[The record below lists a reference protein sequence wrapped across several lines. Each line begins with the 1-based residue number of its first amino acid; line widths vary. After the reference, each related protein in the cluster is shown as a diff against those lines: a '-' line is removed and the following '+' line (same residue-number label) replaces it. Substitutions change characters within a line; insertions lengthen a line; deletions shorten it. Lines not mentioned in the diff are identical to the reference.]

1 MSTHCDEDEHPERS
15 QHVVGGDD
23 SYEGIFMT
31 RRFRGGWFALALTAA
46 LGVLIL
52 GSSVAQAAGC
62 PGGSDVWNGSGLWS
76 SAGGWSTGQVP
87 QSQTNYEPNV
97 CIQSGTV
104 ALTYE
109 TQVNSIS
116 VMSGATLDIYGE
128 AGYTHGLLTLT
139 NQDAGVGIA
148 AGGTANFG
156 YYGVPTD
163 NGYETHGG
171 FDSLSGTLVNDG
183 SITSAATGDE
193 TPNLLEGNFDNAGTL
208 TIDNTLDGQ
217 LGTWT
222 LGGTVNNTAGQLIAL
237 TTPGTGSVNL
247 TATITNSGTF
257 TIGDGINVTA
267 TSGTA
272 SGNPIVLGNG
282 VLSPS
287 GTGSAEF
294 HIEDGGA
301 QLGSNIASGY
311 TVWGSGVPGYTHGNL
326 TPTGSYT
333 NYGTLELGSTDGTH
347 GTLTVPS
354 GDTFTNAGSLIFENT
369 ANGPDGLSGALV
381 NNGTVSAE
389 NQFQGSGAITNNGT
403 MELTAAS
410 GQSSA
415 TSFTQSSKG
424 TLLLDVTGGGSAI
437 VPGLQLTGAASLGG
451 SLKVVTTGGKATGT
465 FPAISAS
472 TIKGAFG
479 TSFSGENYSL
489 KSSAGTLSLT
499 GPASTTVAAGIKMI
513 SGGNGSFSVKLTC
526 AKGKTCAG
534 DTVTATIAETKRVH
548 GKSKT
553 VTEVV
558 AKKVEKVAS
567 GRSKTLTIP
576 ISNSL
581 LDHGPIKVLVTI
593 ASGKKKIKSATVTV
607 KPAKKRK
614 K

>member
-1 MSTHCDEDEHPERS
+1 MNRS
-15 QHVVGGDD
+15 
-23 SYEGIFMT
+23 F
-31 RRFRGGWFALALTAA
+31 RRGSFALALAAA
-46 LGVLIL
+46 LGGLIL
-52 GSSVAQAAGC
+52 GSGVAQAASC
-62 PGGSDVWNGSGLWS
+62 PAGSDMWNGSGLWTS
-76 SAGGWSTGQVP
+76 SGGWSTGQVP

-104 ALTYE
+104 TLTYE

-116 VMSGATLDIYGE
+116 VMSGATLNIYGV

-139 NQDAGVGIA
+139 NQDAGIGIA

-163 NGYETHGG
+163 SGYETHGG
-171 FDSLSGTLVNDG
+171 FDSLAGTLVNDG
-183 SITSAATGDE
+183 SITSEATGDE

-222 LGGTVNNTAGQLIAL
+222 LGGTVNNTTGQLIAL
-237 TTPGTGSVNL
+237 TTAGTGSVNL
-247 TATITNSGTF
+247 TAAITNSGTF

-282 VLSPS
+282 ILSPS

-381 NNGTVSAE
+381 NNGTVSAQ

-415 TSFTQSSKG
+415 ASFTQSSKG
-424 TLLLDVTGGGSAI
+424 TLLLDITGGGSPI
-437 VPGLQLTGAASLGG
+437 VPELQLTGAASLSG
-451 SLKVVTTGGKATGT
+451 SLKVATTGGTAKGT
-465 FPAISAS
+465 FPAISA
-472 TIKGAFG
+472 TAIKGAFG
-479 TSFSGENYSL
+479 TTFSGESYSL
-489 KSSAGTLSLT
+489 KTSAGTLSLT
-499 GPASTTVAAGIKMI
+499 GPASTTAGAGVKTI
-513 SGGNGSFSVKLTC
+513 SGGNGSFSLKLTC
-526 AKGKTCAG
+526 AKGKTCAS
-534 DTVTATIAETKRVH
+534 DTVTATVTETEKVHGKKKTITKVVANAVERVAS

-553 VTEVV
+553 VT
-558 AKKVEKVAS
+558 
-567 GRSKTLTIP
+567 IP
-576 ISNSL
+576 ISRSL
-581 LDHGPIKVLVTI
+581 LGHGPIKVLVSV
-593 ASGKKKIKSATVTV
+593 ASGKKKLKSATVTV